1 MNFPILSSL
10 ILLPIIGSLFLLFSK
25 DKNSNTGK
33 YVALFTSFVNFLI
46 SIYLWYQFDPTTSDF
61 QFVED
66 REWLKGFINYKVGID
81 GISILFIVLTSLI
94 TPLCII
100 SVNNTIKDRLRDFLI
115 AILVM
120 ESLMIGVFCSL
131 DLVIFYLFF
140 EAGLIPMFLIIGIW
154 GGTRRVYSA
163 FKFFLYTLLG
173 SVLML
178 IAIISIYWI
187 SGTTDITQ
195 LYELGI
201 DTKYQ
206 NLLWLAFF
214 SSFAVKTPMWPV
226 HTWLPDAH
234 VEAPTAGSVLLAAI
248 LLKMAGYGFIRFSLG
263 LFPVASDLFTPLVY
277 ALSLIAI
284 VYTSLVAL
292 MQEDMKKL
300 IAYSSVAHMGFVTLG
315 IFTIT
320 QQGIEGSIVQM
331 ISHGLVSAALFLCVG
346 VVYDRMHSRL
356 IATYGGLVS
365 VMPKYSILFMLF
377 TLAALGLP
385 GTSGFIGEF
394 LILMGAFKDNFL
406 VAVIASLGV
415 IFGAAYMLWL
425 YRRVVFG
432 EVKNKELLKM
442 PDLDKSEKFIFIFL
456 ILLGVTTFCTYF
468 IVKNKCLFIKN
479 IDPKD
484 IIFKKPNNIAIL
496 NAPCGNV
503 IIELYPNIS
512 PNAVQRFVTLIR
524 SNAYENI
531 AFHRVIENKL
541 IQAGDLEF
549 GKKGNLDY
557 GKIGTGKSGLGTIK
571 SEIDNNFN
579 YTKGSVGLA
588 RTFKND
594 TEDSQFFI
602 ILQDEPLFEGEY
614 TPVGKVIY
622 GLEVLKKIKYGRR
635 SEYIL
640 RPDFINW
647 FKMLN

>member
-10 ILLPIIGSLFLLFSK
+10 ILLPTIGSLFLFFSK
-25 DKNSNTGK
+25 DKPNSNQTIK
-33 YVALFTSFVNFLI
+33 YVALFTSIVNFLI

-66 REWLKGFINYKVGID
+66 RQWIKGFINYKVGID
-81 GISILFIVLTSLI
+81 GISILFIVLTTFI
-94 TPLCII
+94 TPLCIL
-100 SVNNTIKDRLRDFLI
+100 SVNNTVKNRLRDFLI
-115 AILVM
+115 AILIM
-120 ESLMIGVFCSL
+120 ESFMIGVFCAL

-154 GGTRRVYSA
+154 GGPRRVYSA

-178 IAIISIYWI
+178 VAIISIYWI
-187 SGTTDITQ
+187 NGTTDVVK

-263 LFPVASDLFTPLVY
+263 LFPEASETFTPLIYTLSVI
-277 ALSLIAI
+277 AIIFTSLI
-284 VYTSLVAL
+284 AL

-315 IFTIT
+315 IFTIQ
-320 QQGIEGSIVQM
+320 QQGIEGSIIQM

-356 IATYGGLVS
+356 ISTYGGIVTI
-365 VMPKYSILFMLF
+365 VPKYAVLFMIF

-406 VAVIASLGV
+406 VAVLASLGV
-415 IFGAAYMLWL
+415 ILGAAYMLWL
-425 YRRVVFG
+425 YKRVVFG
-432 EVKNKELLKM
+432 KLVNEDLKQLT
-442 PDLDKSEKFIFIFL
+442 DL
-456 ILLGVTTFCTYF
+456 
-468 IVKNKCLFIKN
+468 N
-479 IDPKD
+479 
-484 IIFKKPNNIAIL
+484 
-496 NAPCGNV
+496 
-503 IIELYPNIS
+503 
-512 PNAVQRFVTLIR
+512 
-524 SNAYENI
+524 
-531 AFHRVIENKL
+531 
-541 IQAGDLEF
+541 
-549 GKKGNLDY
+549 
-557 GKIGTGKSGLGTIK
+557 K
-571 SEIDNNFN
+571 SEIVILI
-579 YTKGSVGLA
+579 SLA
-588 RTFKND
+588 IPTL
-594 TEDSQFFI
+594 FFGFYP
-602 ILQDEPLFEGEY
+602 EPLMN
-614 TPVGKVIY
+614 TI
-622 GLEVLKKIKYGRR
+622 EVSVKNLIDMYN
-635 SEYIL
+635 L
-640 RPDFINW
+640 NIN
-647 FKMLN
+647 

>member
-10 ILLPIIGSLFLLFSK
+10 IILPTIGAFFLIFSK
-25 DKNSNTGK
+25 ENNTTTVK

-46 SIYLWYQFDPTTSDF
+46 SIYLWTLFDPTISSF

-66 REWLKGFINYKVGID
+66 REWLKGFINYKIGID
-81 GISILFIVLTSLI
+81 GISILFIILTTFI
-94 TPLCII
+94 TPICII
-100 SVNNTIKDRLRDFLI
+100 SVNNSIKKRLRDFLI
-115 AILVM
+115 SILIM

-154 GGTRRVYSA
+154 GGERRVYSA

-178 IAIISIYWI
+178 VAIISIYWI
-187 SGTTDITQ
+187 SGTTDIVK

-201 DTKYQ
+201 DGKYQ

-263 LFPVASDLFTPLVY
+263 LFPLASEVFTPLVY
-277 ALSLIAI
+277 ILSLIAI
-284 VYTSLVAL
+284 IYTSLVAL

-320 QQGIEGSIVQM
+320 QQGIEGSIIQM

-356 IATYGGLVS
+356 INTYGGLVS
-365 VMPKYSILFMLF
+365 VIPKYSVLFMLF

-406 VAVIASLGV
+406 VAVIASFGV

-432 EVKNKELLKM
+432 KLNNKDLIEI
-442 PDLDKSEKFIFIFL
+442 PDLNNSEKFILWSLAVPVLFFGFYPEPL
-456 ILLGVTTFCTYF
+456 INTIEVSIEDL
-468 IVKNKCLFIKN
+468 IKMYN
-479 IDPKD
+479 
-484 IIFKKPNNIAIL
+484 F
-496 NAPCGNV
+496 
-503 IIELYPNIS
+503 NIS
-512 PNAVQRFVTLIR
+512 M
-524 SNAYENI
+524 
-531 AFHRVIENKL
+531 
-541 IQAGDLEF
+541 
-549 GKKGNLDY
+549 
-557 GKIGTGKSGLGTIK
+557 
-571 SEIDNNFN
+571 
-579 YTKGSVGLA
+579 
-588 RTFKND
+588 
-594 TEDSQFFI
+594 
-602 ILQDEPLFEGEY
+602 Y
-614 TPVGKVIY
+614 TP
-622 GLEVLKKIKYGRR
+622 EV
-635 SEYIL
+635 
-640 RPDFINW
+640 PINE
-647 FKMLN
+647 